1 MKKIENT
8 INKLTNSIIFEE
20 PPESAY
26 RKEYYFGVKD
36 FRNNFGVAYPCQI
49 ATPNTNDSEM
59 TLSMEDAFKAV
70 NCNKSPI
77 YNEQLNHPLMF
88 YFVIVFNLTA
98 VYEVKLS
105 FNKESLF
112 ARNLNRSQTAS
123 ASLALEFKEEYTYE
137 KLKDKP
143 FREEVEISCVVKQ
156 RGRKNPFV
164 KKFKFIFTN

>member
-8 INKLTNSIIFEE
+8 IKKLTNSIILEE

-26 RKEYYFGVKD
+26 RKQYYFGVKD
-36 FRNNFGVAYPCQI
+36 FRNNFGVSHPCQVSI
-49 ATPNTNDSEM
+49 PQTSGSEII
-59 TLSMEDAFKAV
+59 LSLKDTFEAA
-70 NCNKSPI
+70 NCYKSPI
-77 YNEQLNHPLMF
+77 YNEQLNYPLMF
-88 YFVIVFNLTA
+88 YFIIVFNLTA

-123 ASLALEFKEEYTYE
+123 ASLGLEFKEEYTYE
-137 KLKDKP
+137 KLKGKP

-164 KKFKFIFTN
+164 KKFKIIFTN

>member
-1 MKKIENT
+1 MNKLKTLLKKI
-8 INKLTNSIIFEE
+8 TNHLAYEE

-26 RKEYYFGVKD
+26 RKQYIFGVKD
-36 FRNNFGVAYPCQI
+36 FRNNFGISYPCQI
-49 ATPNTNDSEM
+49 ITPNTYDSEII
-59 TLSMEDAFKAV
+59 LSLKDTFEAA

-77 YNEQLNHPLMF
+77 YNEQLNYPLMF

-112 ARNLNRSQTAS
+112 ARNLNRSQIAS
-123 ASLALEFKEEYTYE
+123 ASLVLEFKEEYTYE
-137 KLKDKP
+137 KLKGKP

-164 KKFKFIFTN
+164 KKFKIIFTN

>member
-1 MKKIENT
+1 
-8 INKLTNSIIFEE
+8 
-20 PPESAY
+20 
-26 RKEYYFGVKD
+26 
-36 FRNNFGVAYPCQI
+36 
-49 ATPNTNDSEM
+49 
-59 TLSMEDAFKAV
+59 
-70 NCNKSPI
+70 
-77 YNEQLNHPLMF
+77 MF

-112 ARNLNRSQTAS
+112 ARNLNQSQTAS

>member
-8 INKLTNSIIFEE
+8 IKKLTNSIIFEE
-20 PPESAY
+20 PPESSY
-26 RKEYYFGVKD
+26 RKEYHFGVKD
-36 FRNNFGVAYPCQI
+36 FRNNFAVSYPCQI
-49 ATPNTNDSEM
+49 ATPNTSDSEII
-59 TLSMEDAFKAV
+59 LSLKDTFEAT
-70 NCNKSPI
+70 NCNKNPI

-112 ARNLNRSQTAS
+112 ARNLNRSQTNS

-164 KKFKFIFTN
+164 KKFKIIFTN